1 MEEHISSYTA
11 VKQRNI
17 MIRKARKKKFIIA
30 GLVIVVLVVIAVI
43 IYSIRKAN
51 THKEWL
57 EYMDKYYYPFLE
69 INNINEK
76 NMGSYNTLW
85 EDYYYK
91 DKLIVLTSQR
101 PRDDMFD
108 FYVTLTANSGIPD
121 NPDLWHVS
129 FNNFDYEYWFTAKVD
144 RDGNWKYYLS
154 LNYGYANV
162 IGCYITEDGKIE
174 QDPEDP
180 VPLSDNDRKVLNELL
195 PQIHE
200 VQDEMRNKILKGL
213 T

>member
-17 MIRKARKKKFIIA
+17 KIRKARKKKFIIA
-30 GLVIVVLVVIAVI
+30 GLVIVVLAVIAVI

-69 INNINEK
+69 INNINEN
-76 NMGSYNTLW
+76 NMRSYNTLW

-101 PRDDMFD
+101 PCEDMFD
-108 FYVTLTANSGIPD
+108 FYVSLRSDGRIPD
-121 NPDLWHVS
+121 NSDYWHVS
-129 FNNFDYEYWFTAKVD
+129 FNNYNYEYWFTAEVD
-144 RDGNWKYYLS
+144 RDGNWTYYVS
-154 LNYGYANV
+154 LDYGYMNGM
-162 IGCYITEDGKIE
+162 GCYITEDGKIK
-174 QDPEDP
+174 EDHKESA
-180 VPLSDNDRKVLNELL
+180 PLSDNDRKVLNELL